1 MNKRIILI
9 EGLTYWAF
17 AILIIMAMVF
27 YNIIGDFT
35 KTIQLFLALGSII
48 LFVVIMLTKDAFEEV
63 SEQ

>member
-27 YNIIGDFT
+27 YNIIGDFI

-48 LFVVIMLTKDAFEEV
+48 LFVVIMFTKYAFVKKQEK
-63 SEQ
+63 